1 MIAVYVSG
9 HGYGHATRTAEVL
22 RVLRAHAPELPIA
35 VATSAPPSLFEG
47 LVAPPLTVRG
57 LECDVGVAQ
66 RDALVVDEGATVER
80 WLAFRAGF
88 SELVE
93 REAIWLRA
101 SGARAVLGDVPPLA
115 FAAAAEAGVPGLA
128 LANFSWDW
136 IYRHLSRRQP
146 ALAAAAEEAATAYGR
161 ADLLL
166 KLPFAGD
173 LAAFPRALDIPLV
186 ARRPRVSKVEARRRL
201 GLDPGRRTVL
211 LSFGGVGM
219 PGLSPASF
227 APLREYQL
235 VLTGPAGSDPAPP
248 NLRRLEG
255 EALAA
260 VALGYIDLVG
270 AADVV
275 VSKPG
280 YGIVSDCIGAGTRL
294 VYTDRGDFP
303 EYPILVREMGRYL
316 PAVHVGNDDVRS
328 GRLREAVERVL
339 SLPLPTPPDLSGAE
353 VAARRLLEVAAR

>member
-1 MIAVYVSG
+1 MLAVYVSG

-22 RVLRAHAPELPIA
+22 RVLRARVPELPIA
-35 VATSAPPSLFEG
+35 VATSAPPFLFEG
-47 LVAPPLTVRG
+47 LVAPPLVVRQ

-66 RDALVVDEGATVER
+66 RDALVVDEEATVER
-80 WLAFRAGF
+80 WLVFRAGF
-88 SELVE
+88 ADLVE
-93 REAIWLRA
+93 REALWLRA

-115 FAAAAEAGVPGLA
+115 FAAAAEAGIPGLA

-146 ALAAAAEEAATAYGR
+146 ALAAAAEEAAIAYGR
-161 ADLLL
+161 ATLLL
-166 KLPFAGD
+166 RLPFAGD

-186 ARRPRVSKVEARRRL
+186 ARRPQVGKVEARRRL
-201 GLDPGRRTVL
+201 AMDPGLLTVL

-227 APLREYQL
+227 APLREYQF
-235 VLTGPAGSDPAPP
+235 VLTGAAGRGPAPP
-248 NLRRLEG
+248 NLRRLDG

-260 VALGYIDLVG
+260 AALGYIDLVG

-303 EYPILVREMGRYL
+303 EYPILVREMGRCL
-316 PAVHVGNDDVRS
+316 PVAHVGNDDVRS
-328 GRLREAVERVL
+328 ARLREAVERVL
-339 SLPLPTPPDLSGAE
+339 SLPLPPPPDLSGAE
-353 VAARRLLEVAAR
+353 VAARQLLEVAAG